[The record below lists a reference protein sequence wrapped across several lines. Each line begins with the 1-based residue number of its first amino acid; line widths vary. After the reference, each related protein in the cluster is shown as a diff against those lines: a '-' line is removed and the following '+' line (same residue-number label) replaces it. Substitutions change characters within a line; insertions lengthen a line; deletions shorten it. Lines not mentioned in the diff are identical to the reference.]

1 MKCSDFQRKE
11 KEAMAKKQKADEI
24 PEEEAFK
31 RVKDEFVKLSGLEQ
45 NKYLDVAK
53 RYAKK
58 QRQ

>member
-1 MKCSDFQRKE
+1 
-11 KEAMAKKQKADEI
+11 MAKKQKADEI